1 MLHRNV
7 YVVKGAG
14 AITCFPGTGNIDS
27 TTATEAEYGMDDVE
41 GYGPR
46 PDQSETSRL
55 LEDAR
60 TLSPAGIERAA
71 NGWDRGRNEAAFRDA
86 EERALEVIERAG
98 HRSQWDNLRNEI
110 LGLTERGQSLV
121 AWKQEHGEVGHKAE
135 RALLAAALAVSA
147 GDDLDPDHA
156 DLLRSPMAEALPW
169 LLLDEEPRPA

>member
-1 MLHRNV
+1 
-7 YVVKGAG
+7 
-14 AITCFPGTGNIDS
+14 
-27 TTATEAEYGMDDVE
+27 MDDVE

-60 TLSPAGIERAA
+60 TLSPAGVERAA
-71 NGWDRGRNEAAFRDA
+71 SGWDRGRNAAAFRDA

-98 HRSQWDNLRNEI
+98 RRAQWDSLRNQI

-121 AWKQEHGEVGHKAE
+121 AWQQEHGEVGHKAE
-135 RALLAAALAVSA
+135 RALLAAALAVTA

-156 DLLRSPMAEALPW
+156 RVLRSPLAEALPW

>member
-1 MLHRNV
+1 
-7 YVVKGAG
+7 
-14 AITCFPGTGNIDS
+14 
-27 TTATEAEYGMDDVE
+27 MDDLE

-86 EERALEVIERAG
+86 EERAVEVIERAS
-98 HRSQWDNLRNEI
+98 HRGQWDNLRNEI

-135 RALLAAALAVSA
+135 RALLAAALAVTA